1 MATCAVLDKNNV
13 VVNII
18 VAEPTDLPPEEHILV
33 LVNEGEFVDIGC
45 IYDGVTF
52 NPQ

>member
-1 MATCAVLDKNNV
+1 MANCAVLDKDNV

-18 VAEPTDLPPEEHILV
+18 VADPTDPPPEGHILV
-33 LVNEGEFVDIGC
+33 LVNEDEFVDIGLV
-45 IYDGVTF
+45 YNGVTF

>member
-18 VAEPTDLPPEEHILV
+18 VADPTDPPPEGHILV
-33 LVNEGEFVDIGC
+33 LVNDGEFVDINC
-45 IYDGVTF
+45 VYNGVTF